1 VIQHIVL
8 FKPRDGATRE
18 ELDALISAFERACR
32 EIPGVARA
40 IVGKDAQLGVDYA
53 GEFADQRYKY
63 SAVIDFSDR
72 AALFTYLQ
80 HPLHVA
86 LGQLFWRTCES
97 TVILDAEAIDAKS
110 ASLAESLLF
119 PGPPTDRPQS
129 A

>member
-1 VIQHIVL
+1 MIQHIVL
-8 FKPRDGATRE
+8 FKPRPEATRG
-18 ELDALISAFERACR
+18 ELETFITAFERACR
-32 EIPGVARA
+32 EIPGIARA

-63 SAVIDFSDR
+63 SAVIEFADR

-86 LGQLFWRTCES
+86 LGRLFWQSCES
-97 TVILDAEAIDAKS
+97 TVILDAEVVDATT
-110 ASLAESLLF
+110 ESLRELAF
-119 PGPPTDRPQS
+119 TKSTP

>member
-1 VIQHIVL
+1 MIQHIVL
-8 FKPRDGATRE
+8 FKPRETATRD
-18 ELDALISAFERACR
+18 ELEAFINAFERACR

-40 IVGKDAQLGVDYA
+40 IVGKDAALGVNYA

-63 SAVIDFSDR
+63 SAVLDFVDR

-97 TVILDAEAIDAKS
+97 TVILDAEVVDAKT
-110 ASLAESLLF
+110 ESLKKNF
-119 PGPPTDRPQS
+119 AIVSRS
-129 A
+129 

>member
-8 FKPRDGATRE
+8 FKPRAEATRDDLE
-18 ELDALISAFERACR
+18 AFIAAFERACR

-40 IVGKDAQLGVDYA
+40 LVGSDAQLGVDYA

-63 SAVIDFSDR
+63 SAVLDFADR

-86 LGQLFWRTCES
+86 LGKLFWRTCES
-97 TVILDAEAIDAKS
+97 TVILDAEVVDAKV
-110 ASLAESLLF
+110 EKLL
-119 PGPPTDRPQS
+119 DRFSQLS
-129 A
+129 

>member
-8 FKPRDGATRE
+8 FKPRPEATRDQLE
-18 ELDALISAFERACR
+18 AFITAFERACR

-40 IVGKDAQLGVDYA
+40 IVGKDAELGVDYA

-63 SAVIDFSDR
+63 SAVIEFTDR

-86 LGQLFWRTCES
+86 LGRLFWQSCES
-97 TVILDAEAIDAKS
+97 TVILDAETIDVTRE
-110 ASLAESLLF
+110 SLAQFVGGGL
-119 PGPPTDRPQS
+119 
-129 A
+129 